1 MTAEVADIGLFNK
14 ALATNLKGSAEKVI
28 LFGLDTEPK
37 CVHAVDTWQGILSD
51 YPSFQDV
58 RTVWVGGTN
67 VEASATLGASGI
79 PCGAFVRMHFVLDGS
94 RLLGGMMQGTNH
106 QPSSSDHATTLATT
120 TLEQE
125 LQESSHQDQGK
136 GSREGQE
143 EQKSDWLPE
152 DGIQL
157 GHLYRAKEQK
167 KVESSKPLQDSPAEQ
182 VKAPVSG
189 VCTKFRM
196 FITSIKQALTHL
208 FEVGL
213 TPIAIM
219 VSTIVM
225 LFVWPKSSDFDGDTC
240 MSSNEGNDFMM
251 IATLVESCDCVQ
263 TELEDAYLNVSWLL
277 LRCMCGLNSS
287 SYDMVRGL
295 SRRSP
300 SQQSR
305 ARPPVSSNYSSCA
318 ASTAVFCCTAL
329 GQLPIQCERVS
340 ATLRHGSGAAQL

>member
-1 MTAEVADIGLFNK
+1 METDICTGSQVRGGSDFFENFHDAE
-14 ALATNLKGSAEKVI
+14 GSAE
-28 LFGLDTEPK
+28 
-37 CVHAVDTWQGILSD
+37 
-51 YPSFQDV
+51 
-58 RTVWVGGTN
+58 
-67 VEASATLGASGI
+67 
-79 PCGAFVRMHFVLDGS
+79 
-94 RLLGGMMQGTNH
+94 
-106 QPSSSDHATTLATT
+106 
-120 TLEQE
+120 
-125 LQESSHQDQGK
+125 
-136 GSREGQE
+136 
-143 EQKSDWLPE
+143 QKSGSFPEEEKADNTQNTEGSNNRGTTRIFPE

-167 KVESSKPLQDSPAEQ
+167 KVESSNPLQDSPAEQ

-318 ASTAVFCCTAL
+318 ASTAVFCCTAS
-329 GQLPIQCERVS
+329 GQLPIRCERVS
-340 ATLRHGSGAAQL
+340 ATLRHGSGAAQR